1 MGRKGS
7 DLHSAGSLHYCVEN
21 CRICFG
27 VLPLK
32 KTQVQIFLRSCRRRR
47 RKRRRREMKRER
59 RNVGRRGRGDGRR
72 LKRGEEELFHE
83 KKILP

>member
-1 MGRKGS
+1 
-7 DLHSAGSLHYCVEN
+7 
-21 CRICFG
+21 
-27 VLPLK
+27 
-32 KTQVQIFLRSCRRRR
+32 
-47 RKRRRREMKRER
+47 MKRER